1 MRDIDGEL
9 AEIFRAVF
17 GDEALVLG
25 DTMTAEDV
33 EAWDSTTHIV
43 LIFSV
48 EEHFGIQF
56 TARQLET
63 LDTVGALKRAIES
76 RL

>member
-9 AEIFRAVF
+9 AEIFRTVF

-25 DTMTAEDV
+25 DTMTAADV
-33 EAWDSTTHIV
+33 EAWDSITHIV
-43 LIFSV
+43 LIFSI

-56 TARQLET
+56 TSRQLET
-63 LDTVGALKRAIES
+63 FDTVGALKAAIES